1 MARNEKE
8 EDEALMTNTLMLT
21 CYWLAKWLELE
32 DAGKDEKEKN
42 DNYPL

>member
-1 MARNEKE
+1 MSRNEKE
-8 EDEALMTNTLMLT
+8 EDDALMTSILMLT
-21 CYWLAKWLELE
+21 CCWLTERLEE